1 MEWQNE
7 LHRFVSHKD
16 TKVHKVFLG
25 VVLLGKII
33 SNNTLT
39 FYTLSFFE
47 QPSIT
52 FAIKLPILLSGIK
65 QLAGQT
71 LWYGVPTIVR
81 RFLGYIMNLT
91 LPLIFAQPAIT
102 ADLTQVY
109 AIIPF
114 LNIVFTYGLET
125 AYFRFSRDEEQKNL
139 YSTLSVSLIV
149 STIFFTVLLFVFKN
163 DIARWANLEQHP
175 EYITWMAGIIF
186 FDSIST
192 LAFARLR
199 QENRPRRYAFA
210 TVAGVLLNILIV
222 VLFLA
227 IIPKYVQ
234 NNPHTFLG
242 TFYNK
247 EIGIGYYLI
256 GNLAGSILTF
266 LILRKEFAQIHF
278 RFDAAL
284 WKKVMH
290 YAYPLIIVGMGG
302 MVNDMLSRLIYQ
314 HVVDLPEAGAK
325 HELGIFGN
333 IYRLAVLIT
342 IMIQAFRM
350 AAEPFFFS
358 QSKDE
363 NAPRTY
369 ARIMKFFVIACCFMF
384 LLISLYIDVVAWFF
398 QAINKPAWIDGLNI
412 VPLLAL
418 GNIFLGIY
426 YNLSIW
432 YKLTNQNMMGAF
444 ITIGGAVITIVL
456 NIWLIPQLHYLGAAL
471 ATFCCYL
478 FMMIVSYTLGQK
490 YYPVPYA
497 RKKLIAY
504 LIMVVMLYAMH
515 RGLIRL
521 WDNHWFI
528 LITATLLLGLFGLF
542 VAKVEKKELE
552 RMPWIGKLI
561 MKI

>member
-1 MEWQNE
+1 M
-7 LHRFVSHKD
+7 
-16 TKVHKVFLG
+16 
-25 VVLLGKII
+25 
-33 SNNTLT
+33 
-39 FYTLSFFE
+39 
-47 QPSIT
+47 
-52 FAIKLPILLSGIK
+52 SGIK

-114 LNIVFTYGLET
+114 LSIVFTYGLET
-125 AYFRFSRDEEQKNL
+125 AYFRFSRDEDQKSL

-163 DIARWANLEQHP
+163 DIARWAKLEDHP
-175 EYITWMAGIIF
+175 EYISWMAAIIF

-199 QENRPRRYAFA
+199 QENRPKRYAFA